1 MQTKY
6 LEHEA
11 GTFSEEHCG
20 LIYALEIIQGKWRL
34 PIIWALYCT
43 SPLRY
48 GQLREQLGAVTD
60 ASLTRVLR
68 DMERHELVSRVEFD
82 ETPPHVEYALTESAQ
97 KLVPILQALF
107 DWGLEQQRILGGC
120 EDYPQNND

>member
-34 PIIWALYCT
+34 PIIWALYCA

-48 GQLREQLGAVTD
+48 GQ
-60 ASLTRVLR
+60 
-68 DMERHELVSRVEFD
+68 RHELVSRVEFD